1 MRSLQ
6 SQSGLTAT
14 GDQYRGM
21 VEAVDN
27 VIQQNRW
34 IEEDGEADVKRKD
47 TRGMIS
53 KIHKVS

>member
-1 MRSLQ
+1 MEECITMRFLQ
-6 SQSGLTAT
+6 SQSGLSAT

-34 IEEDGEADVKRKD
+34 IEEDG
-47 TRGMIS
+47 
-53 KIHKVS
+53 